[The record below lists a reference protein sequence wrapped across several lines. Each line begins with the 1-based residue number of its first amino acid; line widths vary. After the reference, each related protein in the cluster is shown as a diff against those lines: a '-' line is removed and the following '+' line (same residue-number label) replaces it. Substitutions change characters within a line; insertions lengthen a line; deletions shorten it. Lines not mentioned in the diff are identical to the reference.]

1 MKQDQMRKEQEVRM
15 LQRTKVRQEHAAKAA
30 EKKFIEEIKKIENK
44 PIESFLP
51 KSITQKVLSPV

>member
-1 MKQDQMRKEQEVRM
+1 M
-15 LQRTKVRQEHAAKAA
+15 LQRTKIRQEHAAKAA
-30 EKKFIEEIKKIENK
+30 EKKFIEGIKEIENK